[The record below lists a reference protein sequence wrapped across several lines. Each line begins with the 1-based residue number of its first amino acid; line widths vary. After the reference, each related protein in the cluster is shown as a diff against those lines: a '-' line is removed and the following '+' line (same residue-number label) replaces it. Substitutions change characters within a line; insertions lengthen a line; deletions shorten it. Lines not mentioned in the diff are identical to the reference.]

1 MNNVLMHNILT
12 SISIPLPNYRQKC
25 TDIFTQA
32 QINYVKCTSVGD
44 APTSYITKQFQK
56 TLTTL

>member
-32 QINYVKCTSVGD
+32 QIDHVKCTYAGD
-44 APTSYITKQFQK
+44 APTSQIPKKNQK